1 MKASLE
7 DRKALSTVSPS
18 ALSAYAR
25 TSGWAK
31 VEPFGDHSDVYAGTG
46 LPEIILPRTPRL
58 GDYPSVVS
66 RLIKI
71 FATVS
76 DMDELA
82 LYRDLV
88 TSDRDITRVSVPVDS
103 PDGTIS
109 INDGANLASSA
120 RDMLLAAACA
130 LQKPQPLYRPGANKE
145 AMEILQRTRFGQTEQ
160 GSFVVTLLSPV
171 IPPLVQVPLL
181 PNIENDDDPID
192 RRVTKQLMTAL
203 EATRRATERTI
214 TGDAQA
220 FSEAVISGVS
230 ANLCEALVN
239 LVEPFRNLDISTTW
253 ARTRPRQF
261 ARELVRFSNVDAP
274 ILKEAARSFRSRE
287 PKLDER
293 LFGSVQRLK
302 RDESETD
309 GTITLRA
316 SIDGKT
322 QSVTA
327 ILTQSDYNQAI
338 EAHKKRSPVIIEG
351 DLDRFGQRWRLLN
364 PRITEVILISDE
376 PDVQ

>member
-1 MKASLE
+1 MRVSLE
-7 DRKALSTVSPS
+7 DREAIGLVSPS

-31 VEPFGDHSDVYAGTG
+31 VEPFGDHSDVYTGTG
-46 LPEIILPRTPRL
+46 LPEIILPRTPQL
-58 GDYPSVVS
+58 GDYLNVVS
-66 RLIKI
+66 HLIKI
-71 FATVS
+71 FADVAEL
-76 DMDELA
+76 DELT

-88 TSDRDITRVSVPVDS
+88 TSDRDVTRVSIPVDS

-109 INDGANLASSA
+109 INEGANLASGA

-130 LQKPQPLYRPGANKE
+130 LESPRPLYRPGANKE
-145 AMEILQRTRFGQTEQ
+145 ANEILQRTRFGHTEQ

-181 PNIENDDDPID
+181 PNIESNDDPVD
-192 RRVTKQLMTAL
+192 RKVTKRLMTAL

-214 TGDAQA
+214 GGDTQA
-220 FSEAVISGVS
+220 FSEAVQSGVS

-239 LVEPFRNLDISTTW
+239 LVEPFRKLDVSTTW
-253 ARTRPRQF
+253 ARTRPMGTARQ
-261 ARELVRFSNVDAP
+261 LVFFSNNDAP
-274 ILKEAARSFRSRE
+274 ILKEAARTFRSLE

-293 LFGSVQRLK
+293 LVGWVQRLK

-316 SIDGKT
+316 SIDGRL
-322 QSVTA
+322 QSVSAT
-327 ILTQSDYNQAI
+327 LTQLDYNQAI

-364 PRITEVILISDE
+364 PRITEVIPNSDE
-376 PDVQ
+376 LDVQ